1 MTWCALSGCTRG
13 RQAARVESGERRGAL
28 GARPRNGRMEARDV
42 RACLERTGP
51 KRFWH
56 ASFHLSVNDVTH
68 GAMNMLRIRSTV
80 PRVGA
85 GDPAVMRHPRQVLF
99 LGNGIVPLVVPL
111 KERKRR

>member
-1 MTWCALSGCTRG
+1 MAVASAWP
-13 RQAARVESGERRGAL
+13 QAARVESGERCGAL
-28 GARPRNGRMEARDV
+28 GARPRHGRMEARDV

-51 KRFWH
+51 KRLWH